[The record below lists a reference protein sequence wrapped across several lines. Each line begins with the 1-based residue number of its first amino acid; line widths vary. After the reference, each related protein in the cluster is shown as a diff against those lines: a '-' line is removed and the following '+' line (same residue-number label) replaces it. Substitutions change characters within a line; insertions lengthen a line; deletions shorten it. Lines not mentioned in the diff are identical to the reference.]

1 MRRITRRL
9 KRWLYLGHRWL
20 GIACCL
26 LFAIWFISGVVM
38 MYVAFPQFDAKE
50 RRAALPDLAFSEI
63 RLAPDQAMAAAG
75 LTTYPRELRLAMQDG
90 EPVYRLAGTNRRR
103 QAISAVDGRAL
114 GDISPEQALA
124 VARHHPAAVAPALL
138 DIVDRD
144 QWSVTAR
151 FDPLRPLFLIG
162 LGDDAGTELYVSQK
176 TGEIVLDTNRHE
188 RVWNWL
194 GAIPHWIYLTL
205 LRQDAPLWRQVV
217 MWTSGICLLVAIS
230 GIWIGLLRAGLR
242 RRYAS
247 GRITPYRGWMAWH
260 HLTGLVAGVLVLT
273 WMASG
278 WLSVNPFEL
287 FARRGDSREALQR
300 YAGHDAPTI
309 ASTLP
314 ARDRPG
320 VVEAR
325 FIWVG
330 GAPLMLL
337 AHRDGSQSVA
347 DPASGASRTLS
358 PERIFD
364 AAARLL
370 PDATMTLRQ
379 RLEEPD
385 AYWYSH
391 HHQRVLPVLRAGFD
405 DAAATWYHL
414 DPSTG
419 EILGRSDRSRR
430 VYRWLFNA
438 LHSFDFPV
446 LIAHR
451 PAWDIVVIVLSLAG
465 LVISVSGILLGW
477 RRLRRA

>member
-1 MRRITRRL
+1 MPRLVRRL

-26 LFAIWFISGVVM
+26 LFAIWFASGVVM
-38 MYVAFPQFDAKE
+38 MYVAFPTLDTRE
-50 RRAALPDLAFSEI
+50 RWAALPDLAWHQV
-63 RLAPDQAMAAAG
+63 RLAPDQAMAAAE
-75 LTTYPRELRLAMQDG
+75 LTNYPRDLRLVMQDG
-90 EPVYRLAGTNRRR
+90 EPVYRLSRADGQR
-103 QAISAVDGRAL
+103 QAISAVDGRVL
-114 GDISPEQALA
+114 GDVSADQALA
-124 VARHHPAAVAPALL
+124 IARFHPDAVAPVLL
-138 DIVDRD
+138 GTVDRD

-151 FDPLRPLFLIG
+151 FDPLRPLFRIG
-162 LGDDAGTELYVSQK
+162 LGDDSGTELYVSQK
-176 TGEIVLDTNRHE
+176 TGEIVLDTTRHE

-194 GAIPHWIYLTL
+194 GAIPHWIYLTV

-287 FARRGDSREALQR
+287 FARRGEAREALQR

-309 ASTLP
+309 AATLP

-337 AHRDGSQSVA
+337 GHRDGSQSVA

-358 PERIFD
+358 QDRIF
-364 AAARLL
+364 AAAAQML
-370 PDATMTLRQ
+370 PHARMTLRLQ
-379 RLEEPD
+379 LDQPD

-405 DAAATWYHL
+405 DAAETWFHL
-414 DPSTG
+414 DPASG

-430 VYRWLFNA
+430 VYRWMFNA
-438 LHSFDFPV
+438 LHSFDFPL

-451 PAWDIVVIVLSLAG
+451 PAWDIVVIALSLVG
-465 LVISVSGILLGW
+465 LVISVSGVVIGW